1 MRVRVKYNANFDS
14 VKAMEWDRMW
24 CAYVMCMVTQI
35 WRSKIMD
42 LSVMC
47 VTKVRR
53 ISLSILIKLNIYI
66 QSIEEAFLVIKI
78 TSDCFLL
85 FLVVAHVNEVG

>member
-1 MRVRVKYNANFDS
+1 
-14 VKAMEWDRMW
+14 
-24 CAYVMCMVTQI
+24 
-35 WRSKIMD
+35 MD